1 MAAVSS
7 FSMHQSTSGMGL
19 SQIDGSNGQPSTS
32 HAPTPVGSLFKRK
45 PIKIT
50 FNTRR
55 TSSLLEKEDDA
66 VASTSFVP
74 PQLHAKKSD
83 NATQKNKTA
92 SPSQQPLWD
101 RPLAFVSAG
110 TVTQSQQPPS
120 TVPAAQASVS
130 TNDAPS
136 AASTPLQPSRPMF
149 VSIPPAQT
157 VFYDGEGACE
167 CGNKCLK
174 CLLLQDIAKFSYIVN
189 KGPQLPS
196 STRVTGSVH

>member
-7 FSMHQSTSGMGL
+7 FSMYQSTSGMGI
-19 SQIDGSNGQPSTS
+19 SQINGNNGQPSTS
-32 HAPTPVGSLFKRK
+32 QAPTPVGSLFKRK

-66 VASTSFVP
+66 LASTSFVP

-83 NATQKNKTA
+83 NTTQKNKAA
-92 SPSQQPLWD
+92 SPPRQPLWD

-110 TVTQSQQPPS
+110 GAIQGPQPPS
-120 TVPAAQASVS
+120 TVPAAQPSVS
-130 TNDAPS
+130 TNDAPP
-136 AASTPLQPSRPMF
+136 ASTPQASRPMF

-167 CGNKCLK
+167 CGNTCLK
-174 CLLLQDIAKFSYIVN
+174 CLLLQDVAKFSYIVN

-196 STRVTGSVH
+196 STRATGSVH

>member
-19 SQIDGSNGQPSTS
+19 SQINGSNGQPSTS
-32 HAPTPVGSLFKRK
+32 QAPTPVGSLFKRK

-83 NATQKNKTA
+83 NATQKNKAA

-130 TNDAPS
+130 TGNAPP
-136 AASTPLQPSRPMF
+136 ASTPQPLRPMF

-189 KGPQLPS
+189 KGPQLPP
-196 STRVTGSVH
+196 STRATGSVH